1 MAMADYLITKEADY
15 ISEELAIVP
24 QKTLNDTADK
34 IQNVYES
41 DNGSVNVVSFSNDNF
56 FSIKLQWDLLTLEET
71 EFIQSLWL
79 SANKANGRERT
90 FYWVHP
96 SDGYTYTVRFMSP
109 LSRVQEGNI
118 SSFRAIS
125 SITLRVEGVKP

>member
-24 QKTLNDTADK
+24 QGTLDDTVDK
-34 IQNVYES
+34 IQSVYES

-56 FSIKLQWDLLTLEET
+56 FSIKLQWDLLTLAET

-79 SANKANGRERT
+79 SASKANGRERT

-118 SSFRAIS
+118 SSFRTIS

>member
-24 QKTLNDTADK
+24 QRTLNDTADK

-90 FYWVHP
+90 FYWIHP

-118 SSFRAIS
+118 SSFRTIS

>member
-1 MAMADYLITKEADY
+1 MADYLITKEADY

-24 QKTLNDTADK
+24 QRTLNDTADK

-90 FYWVHP
+90 FYWIHP

-118 SSFRAIS
+118 SSFRTIS

>member
-1 MAMADYLITKEADY
+1 MADYLITKEADY

-24 QKTLNDTADK
+24 QGTLDDTADK
-34 IQNVYES
+34 IQSVYES

-118 SSFRAIS
+118 SSFRTIS